1 MPPLRSGRREWEKS
15 PYDYDAHH
23 TDGRIRITVPIILLH
38 ATHHEL
44 DLSDVGVFVGAHHIG
59 PRIMG
64 HPGVRGVLVL
74 ATCNRFELY
83 LDAVHDDAVAH
94 AIEVAAE
101 AAGQPAAS
109 VHDLL
114 DVARGGDAVHH
125 LFRVAAGLAS
135 AVVGEQE
142 VRGQVRRAV
151 ELARS
156 QGTLSPTLDRLATA
170 ALETARD
177 VARRTRLGDAG
188 RSSVAVALELVERRG
203 IRWEEVRALIAG
215 TGSYAG
221 TSLAQLRERGCGAVA
236 VHSASGRADG
246 FAERHAVEPLPVGG
260 MGRALAVA
268 DVVVACRGTGMHAI
282 TAELLAPV
290 MERREGRPLVIV
302 DLALH
307 RDVEDAVADLPGV
320 ELITLDDVGR
330 AVPAAAAEDMAR
342 GEEIVLEHLEAFHAE
357 HAARTLDAEVVTI
370 RRRAEAVLERE
381 LARLP
386 SEGEV
391 PVEHVA
397 RALRRL
403 AGALVHVPTERAHAA
418 GRAGREDEYREALKA
433 VLGIEA
439 R

>member
-1 MPPLRSGRREWEKS
+1 ML
-15 PYDYDAHH
+15 
-23 TDGRIRITVPIILLH
+23 TLLH

-44 DLSDVGVFVGAHHIG
+44 DLSDVGVFVGAHHVG
-59 PRIMG
+59 PPIAA
-64 HPGVRGVLVL
+64 HPAVHGVLVL

-83 LDAVHDDAVAH
+83 LDADGDDAVAH
-94 AIEVAAE
+94 AVAVAAE
-101 AAGQPAAS
+101 AAGRPVGA
-109 VHDLL
+109 VRDLL
-114 DVARGGDAVHH
+114 DVARDGAAAHH
-125 LFRVAAGLAS
+125 LFRVAAGLSS

-151 ELARS
+151 ELARA
-156 QGTLSPTLDRLATA
+156 QGTLSPPLHRLVDA
-170 ALETARD
+170 ALEASRD

-188 RSSVAVALELVERRG
+188 RSSVAVALDMVERLG
-203 IRWEEVRALIAG
+203 VRWDEAGAVIAG

-246 FAERHAVEPLPVGG
+246 FAERHAVEALAAGG
-260 MGRALAVA
+260 MGHALAAA

-282 TAELLAPV
+282 TAEMLAPV
-290 MERREGRPLVIV
+290 MERRDGRPLVIV

-307 RDVEDAVADLPGV
+307 RDVEDAVALLPGV
-320 ELITLDDVGR
+320 ELITLEDVGR
-330 AVPAAAAEDMAR
+330 AVPAAAVEDMAR
-342 GEEIVLEHLEAFHAE
+342 GEEIVLEHLAAYRAE
-357 HAARTLDAEVVTI
+357 DRQRTLDAEVVTL
-370 RRRAEAVLERE
+370 RRWAEEALERE

-386 SEGEV
+386 AEGEV
-391 PVEHVA
+391 SVEHAA

-403 AGALVHVPTERAHAA
+403 VGTLVHVPTERAHAA

-439 R
+439 P

>member
-1 MPPLRSGRREWEKS
+1 MIMTPTTP
-15 PYDYDAHH
+15 
-23 TDGRIRITVPIILLH
+23 DGRIRTTVPLTLLH

-44 DLSDVGVFVGAHHIG
+44 DLSDVGVFVGAHHVG
-59 PRIMG
+59 PPIAAHRD
-64 HPGVRGVLVL
+64 VRGVLVL

-83 LDAVHDDAVAH
+83 LDADGDDAVTH
-94 AIEVAAE
+94 AVAVAAE
-101 AAGQPAAS
+101 AAGRPETEVRRLLEVA
-109 VHDLL
+109 HD
-114 DVARGGDAVHH
+114 GDAAHH
-125 LFRVAAGLAS
+125 LFRVAAGLSS

-156 QGTLSPTLDRLATA
+156 QGTLSPRLHRLVDA
-170 ALETARD
+170 ALEASRD

-188 RSSVAVALELVERRG
+188 RSSVGVALDMVERLG
-203 IRWEEVRALIAG
+203 VRWGEARAVIAG

-246 FAERHAVEPLPVGG
+246 FAERHAVEPLPAGG
-260 MGRALAVA
+260 MGRALAAA
-268 DVVVACRGTGMHAI
+268 DVVVACRGTGMDAI
-282 TAELLAPV
+282 TAEMLAPV
-290 MERREGRPLVIV
+290 MERRDGRPLVIV

-307 RDVEDAVADLPGV
+307 RDVEDAVALLPGV
-320 ELITLDDVGR
+320 ELITLEDVGR
-330 AVPAAAAEDMAR
+330 AVPAAAVEDMAR
-342 GEEIVLEHLEAFHAE
+342 GEEIVLEHLAAYRAE
-357 HAARTLDAEVVTI
+357 DRQRTLDAEVVTL
-370 RRRAEAVLERE
+370 RRWAEEALERE

-386 SEGEV
+386 AEGAV
-391 PVEHVA
+391 PVEHAA

-403 AGALVHVPTERAHAA
+403 VGALVHVPTERAHAA

-439 R
+439 P